1 LDLAYNAPHTPLQ
14 ATREDYDALPFITD
28 QTLRVYA
35 AMIRSLDRNIGRV
48 LQALRDQGVEQNTLV
63 IFTSDNGAPHY
74 IDLRDRNAPLRG
86 WKATYFE
93 GGIRVPLLMRWP
105 AGLPADRRVSGMA
118 AHFDIFATIAAAAGQ
133 PVPTDRPIDGV
144 DLLPFARGTATTP
157 SPHER
162 LFWRTE
168 DYLTM
173 REGPWKLQ
181 VTQRPRKDW
190 LYDLATDPGER
201 SNLAAREPDRVV
213 DMKAAINRFNAE
225 QAKPIWES
233 LGSAYVPIDKILAD
247 PPAADDEYVYFAN

>member
-1 LDLAYNAPHTPLQ
+1 
-14 ATREDYDALPFITD
+14 
-28 QTLRVYA
+28 
-35 AMIRSLDRNIGRV
+35 
-48 LQALRDQGVEQNTLV
+48 
-63 IFTSDNGAPHY
+63 
-74 IDLRDRNAPLRG
+74 LRDRNAPLRG